1 MLFALAIAQIAI
13 NAAAIFAVSAAL
25 VIKIAAAA
33 HLSVALLLIACSWVG
48 WRLSRS
54 PGVTEPVTGVYR
66 KSFLDL
72 LLDVLLVIV
81 YFIIVQR
88 AEINT
93 VAGQIVVELTS
104 ASPEAIGVLSV
115 FVIYVLWD
123 LLTDVL
129 SAKYIP
135 EGIRFF
141 SLKTFSAAFVS
152 TFASIL
158 CLVLTAGVLL
168 AAKDT
173 NSTAK
178 VVALDF
184 ALGAIILLF
193 RSVKALETPLSR
205 KLDLTRWPAFSE
217 PREAGKPQKVGG
229 WICVV
234 VYIIAVTCVWAL

>member
-13 NAAAIFAVSAAL
+13 NAAAIFAVSAPL
-25 VIKIAAAA
+25 PTKIAAAA
-33 HLSVALLLIACSWVG
+33 HLFVALLLIACSWVG

-54 PGVTEPVTGVYR
+54 PGLMEPVTGVYR

-93 VAGQIVVELTS
+93 VTGQIAVERTS

-123 LLTDVL
+123 LLTDI
-129 SAKYIP
+129 SPNYIP
-135 EGIRFF
+135 EGTRFW
-141 SLKTFSAAFVS
+141 SSKTISAAFVS
-152 TFASIL
+152 TFASLL
-158 CLVLTAGVLL
+158 CLALTIGVL
-168 AAKDT
+168 AAAA
-173 NSTAK
+173 NVSSTAK
-178 VVALDF
+178 VIALDA

-193 RSVKALETPLSR
+193 RCVKAVETSLSQG
-205 KLDLTRWPAFSE
+205 LGLTHWPAFSE
-217 PREAGKPQKVGG
+217 PRNAGTPEKAGG
-229 WICVV
+229 LICVGFYIVAIV
-234 VYIIAVTCVWAL
+234 VRICAY